1 MPVAISKAN
10 QALVVPPAPGVLST
24 WPDAPRLP
32 DGNVLLRHGMRET
45 LLLRH
50 FGFTVP
56 NPMLLYYDWCGGTP
70 FAIQRS
76 TCKLLT
82 ENAHAYV
89 LNHMGTG
96 KTKTALWSWDWL
108 NKQGLTGRALVI
120 APLSTLN
127 FVWAREAFRTLPAR
141 KVAVLHGTKQ
151 ERLDKLK
158 EVADLYVINHDG
170 LKVIVD
176 ALYTRPDIDCLILDE
191 LAVYRNDSDR
201 SKLMRKFASR
211 FNIVWGM
218 TGAPMPNEPTDVWGQ
233 ARIITPNTVPKY
245 RSHARDILMTR
256 KGTYIW
262 VPKPDAVENAFK
274 MLQPSVRYALDDVVE
289 LPPLISRVVDVPRS
303 SQQNKV

>member
-108 NKQGLTGRALVI
+108 NKQGL
-120 APLSTLN
+120 
-127 FVWAREAFRTLPAR
+127 
-141 KVAVLHGTKQ
+141 
-151 ERLDKLK
+151 
-158 EVADLYVINHDG
+158 
-170 LKVIVD
+170 
-176 ALYTRPDIDCLILDE
+176 
-191 LAVYRNDSDR
+191 
-201 SKLMRKFASR
+201 
-211 FNIVWGM
+211 
-218 TGAPMPNEPTDVWGQ
+218 
-233 ARIITPNTVPKY
+233 
-245 RSHARDILMTR
+245 
-256 KGTYIW
+256 
-262 VPKPDAVENAFK
+262 PDA
-274 MLQPSVRYALDDVVE
+274 RW
-289 LPPLISRVVDVPRS
+289 
-303 SQQNKV
+303 